1 APMAAAAPRADAV
14 KPEPVNPPTPEVQAA
29 APAPEAVHDP
39 EIVTLLASAKAL
51 SDRGQRKA
59 ALAAYQQV
67 IAKDPNSAEALSK
80 MAFIYLDTRD
90 NEHAK
95 AFAARAV
102 EVDPQSSE
110 GWIVL
115 GAANEGL
122 GDRVAARTAY
132 RTCAALTTGPYAL
145 ECRRLGR

>member
-1 APMAAAAPRADAV
+1 APVAAAAPAV
-14 KPEPVNPPTPEVQAA
+14 AVAEKATATA
-29 APAPEAVHDP
+29 APTAPPATTTASDP
-39 EIVTLLASAKAL
+39 QTSELLASANAL
-51 SDRGQRKA
+51 YDRGQRRA

-67 IAKDPNSAEALSK
+67 IARAPNTAEALSK
-80 MAFIYLDTRD
+80 IAFIYLDTRD
-90 NEHAK
+90 NEHARSY
-95 AFAARAV
+95 AARAV
-102 EVDPQSSE
+102 EVDPKSSE

-132 RTCAALTTGPYAL
+132 RTCAALGTGPYAL